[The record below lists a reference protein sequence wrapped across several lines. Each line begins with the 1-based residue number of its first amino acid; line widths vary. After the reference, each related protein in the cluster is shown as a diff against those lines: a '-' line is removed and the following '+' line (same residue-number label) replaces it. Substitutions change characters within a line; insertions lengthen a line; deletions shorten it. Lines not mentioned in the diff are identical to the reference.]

1 MKCVPG
7 QWVDGEN
14 FFGRRAELESLE
26 TLVRDGN
33 HVLLTGQRRMGKT
46 SIARELGRRLEQRGG
61 WTCAF
66 ADLESATRAE
76 DAIAKIEEATASILS
91 SASRGA
97 IASRT
102 GENLVGWGR
111 ENFSK
116 IGGVELRKPDMGN
129 WRRRGDGAIRACAE
143 HERRVLLVTDELP
156 ILLTRM
162 LRGGGD
168 GPRQDGEVLNWI
180 FDGKDSSRRQVDE
193 FLSWMRGAIQ
203 AVEGDSPVVVVSGSI
218 GLQPLARR
226 LGLSDR
232 INHLH
237 PYRLEAWDR
246 NTAVECFKKLAINE
260 PLQFEDG
267 VADAVYDKLGLGI
280 PQHVQLFFDY
290 LRRRS
295 HMQQAS
301 PVTKDDVDAVYRDEL
316 LGPYH
321 LDHYKSRL
329 RDALYDESY
338 DIATEILSKT
348 ANEGVFTDDA
358 QHDLERLWTPKVD
371 DAPIRIADTL
381 DVLEHD
387 GYLESH
393 ADGRRF
399 RSRLLRDWWKKN
411 VHGHRAPRAASARRT
426 PR

>member
-1 MKCVPG
+1 MKCVTG
-7 QWVDGEN
+7 RWVVDED
-14 FFGRRAELESLE
+14 FFGRQAELENLE

-46 SIARELGRRLEQRGG
+46 SIACELGRRLEQRGD
-61 WTCAF
+61 WKLVFT
-66 ADLESATRAE
+66 DLEGSTRAE
-76 DAIAKIEEATASILS
+76 EAVAEIEKAAAPVLPLSIAKAWRTATKGFDRVSERAP
-91 SASRGA
+91 
-97 IASRT
+97 
-102 GENLVGWGR
+102 
-111 ENFSK
+111 K
-116 IGGVELRKPDMGN
+116 IFGVALNKPDAGN
-129 WRRRGDGAIRACAE
+129 WRRRGDGAIRACAK
-143 HERRVLLVTDELP
+143 HKQRVLLVVDELP

-162 LRGGGD
+162 LRDDDGD
-168 GPRQDGEVLNWI
+168 VQR
-180 FDGKDSSRRQVDE
+180 VDE
-193 FLSWMRGAIQ
+193 FLSWMRRALQ
-203 AVEGDSPVVVVSGSI
+203 TVEGDSPVLVVSGSI
-218 GLQPLARR
+218 GLQPLAKR
-226 LGLSDR
+226 LRLSDR

-237 PYRLEAWDR
+237 PFRLESWDR

-260 PLQFEDG
+260 PIQFEDG

-295 HMQQAS
+295 HMQQAG

-321 LDHYKSRL
+321 LAHYETRL

-338 DIATEILSKT
+338 DIAMEILSKT

-358 QHDLERLWTPKVD
+358 RHDLERLWTPKID

-399 RSRLLRDWWKKN
+399 RSRLLRDWWEKN
-411 VHGHRAPRAASARRT
+411 VRGHRAPRAVSARRP

>member
-7 QWVDGEN
+7 RWVDDED

-26 TLVRDGN
+26 TLVRDGS

-46 SIARELGRRLEQRGG
+46 SIARELGRRLEQRGD
-61 WTCAF
+61 WKLVFT
-66 ADLESATRAE
+66 DLEGSTRAE
-76 DAIAKIEEATASILS
+76 EAVAEIEKAAAPVLPLSIAKVWGAATKGFDRVSERS
-91 SASRGA
+91 P
-97 IASRT
+97 
-102 GENLVGWGR
+102 
-111 ENFSK
+111 K
-116 IGGVELRKPDMGN
+116 IFGVALNKPDAGN
-129 WRRRGDGAIRACAE
+129 WRRRGDGAICACAK
-143 HERRVLLVTDELP
+143 HKKRVLLVVDELP

-162 LRGGGD
+162 LRDDDGD
-168 GPRQDGEVLNWI
+168 V
-180 FDGKDSSRRQVDE
+180 RRVDE
-193 FLSWMRGAIQ
+193 FLSWMRRALQ
-203 AVEGDSPVVVVSGSI
+203 TVEGDSPVLVVSGSI
-218 GLQPLARR
+218 GLQPLAKR
-226 LGLSDR
+226 LRLSDR

-237 PYRLEAWDR
+237 PFRLEAWDR

-290 LRRRS
+290 LRRRF
-295 HMQQAS
+295 HMQQTG

-358 QHDLERLWTPKVD
+358 QHDLERLWTPKID

-411 VHGHRAPRAASARRT
+411 VHGHRAPRAASVRRT